1 MRADEQE
8 RLLARLRTAH
18 RVAGVGAWEADLDER
33 GRSTTFHLSA
43 EVDEIAGWTGQQPRT
58 YGDFVG
64 LIHPDDRPGFFEV
77 GDAALAGT
85 RPYRTDLRLVRP
97 NGDVRHVHLAAEVH
111 RRSDGTPERLVGV
124 IQDRTEE
131 IESLRRVRIAEAS
144 RRHLL
149 QRLLEAADHERERL
163 ARHLEAGAVERLR
176 TAEAA
181 MAEAIGDDAPAPWQ
195 EALAGVRRS
204 ISSLLGT
211 LSAMS
216 TAPAGTDLA
225 AVVADLAADAAG
237 ELVVRIHVQVGVLR
251 PALRSVVVRLVQEG
265 LQNAR
270 KHAAARFAE
279 VRVDDDGDHVH
290 VLISDDGRG
299 FDPAAMRPQRG
310 HFGIASLRDD
320 VAAVDGELHIS
331 SGPDGTVL
339 EARLPL
345 R

>member
-1 MRADEQE
+1 MGDEQE

-18 RVAGVGAWEADLDER
+18 RVAGVGSWEADLDER
-33 GRSTTFHLSA
+33 GRSTTLDLSA
-43 EVDEIAGWTGQQPRT
+43 EVHEIAGWTGQRPPT

-77 GDAALAGT
+77 SDAAFAGT

-97 NGDVRHVHLAAEVH
+97 SGDVRHVHLAAEVH
-111 RRSDGTPERLVGV
+111 RRTDGTPERLVGV

-131 IESLRRVRIAEAS
+131 IESLRRVRVAEAS

-163 ARHLEAGAVERLR
+163 ARHLESGAVEGLR
-176 TAEAA
+176 RAEAA
-181 MAEAIGDDAPAPWQ
+181 MAQAIGDDAPEPWH
-195 EALAGVRRS
+195 EALDGVRRS

-211 LSAMS
+211 LSALS
-216 TAPAGTDLA
+216 TAPPGTDLA
-225 AVVADLAADAAG
+225 AVVADLASDAAG
-237 ELVVRIHVQVGVLR
+237 ELQVRADVQVPVLR

-270 KHAAARFAE
+270 KHAAARVAE
-279 VRVDDDGDHVH
+279 VRVRADGDTVH
-290 VLISDDGRG
+290 VRIADDGRG
-299 FDPAAMRPQRG
+299 FDPTAMRPQRG

-320 VAAVDGELHIS
+320 VAGVGGELHIS
-331 SGPDGTVL
+331 SGPGGTAL